1 MSLQRNK
8 AQTHKASSSGHE
20 TTLPAP
26 GQDMAPQSRSH
37 GTCTFLRDTDPSL
50 GNVLQEPRAKR
61 SPSGH
66 VVPLFTPKRM
76 QLNHSQEV
84 LDIVFF
90 FFLKINF
97 FS

>member
-20 TTLPAP
+20 TTLP
-26 GQDMAPQSRSH
+26 GQDVAPQSRSH

-50 GNVLQEPRAKR
+50 GNVQEPRAKR

-76 QLNHSQEV
+76 QLNHSQKKFWI
-84 LDIVFF
+84 LFF
-90 FFLKINF
+90 SFFLKINF